1 MNRTVAALY
10 ENRDVAERVAAALKA
25 EGLGNEVE
33 IRDAEHEDAKRH
45 HHGLGGWL
53 SDLFGGHDD
62 HHVYTEGLRRGH
74 VLVVAKVDAL
84 NETRVASI
92 MDAAAV
98 NLGAVQ
104 SKWRGEGWS
113 PGTASAERHARSH
126 TGQDPISTFKGATAG
141 RSYVST
147 FGGVRAY
154 TL

>member
-10 ENRDVAERVAAALKA
+10 ENHEVAERVAAALKSQA
-25 EGLGNEVE
+25 LGGEVE
-33 IRDAEHEDAKRH
+33 IRDAEHDDAKRH
-45 HHGLGGWL
+45 QQGLGGWL

-62 HHVYTEGLRRGH
+62 HHVYSEGLRRGH
-74 VLVVAKVDAL
+74 VLVVATVDAL
-84 NETRVASI
+84 SETRAASI

-98 NLGAVQ
+98 NLGAAQ
-104 SKWRGEGWS
+104 AEWRGEGWA
-113 PGTASAERHARSH
+113 PGKADAETQGRGHG
-126 TGQDPISTFKGATAG
+126 GQDPVHAFQGTTAG

>member
-45 HHGLGGWL
+45 PHGLGGWL

-62 HHVYTEGLRRGH
+62 HHIYTEGLRRGQ

-84 NETRVASI
+84 NETRAAST

-104 SKWRGEGWS
+104 SKWQGEGWAS
-113 PGTASAERHARSH
+113 GTASAERHARSH
-126 TGQDPISTFKGATAG
+126 TGQDRISTFQGATAG